1 MVGVIDVGGGTRGIF
16 GAGVFDRCMDLDIHF
31 DFVAGVSAGSA
42 NGASYLAGQRGRNYV
57 YYNDYAFRKEYM
69 SLQNFVRTGSYI
81 NLDYIYSTLS
91 NSGGEYPLDYHAMM
105 RNPADLEI
113 VATDALTGRPV
124 YLHKK
129 DIRENDYSF
138 MKASCCVPG
147 INRPFRLAFS
157 SFGSGAGKNHRSGYM
172 LCYDGGLSDPIPFRR
187 ALQAGCDKIVVILTR
202 PKDEFRKGSSDHRL
216 ARMIRRKYPDA
227 ASAWERR
234 STVYNNS
241 LRELLSLEK
250 KGTALIIAPDTIG
263 DLKTLSQD
271 HEQLDRLYRKGY
283 DGAARIREFLLS
295 SLPD

>member
-1 MVGVIDVGGGTRGIF
+1 MIGVIDVGGGTRGIF
-16 GAGVFDRCMDLDIHF
+16 GAGVFDRCLDMEIHF

-57 YYNDYAFRKEYM
+57 YYNEYAFRKEYM
-69 SLQNFVRTGSYI
+69 GLQNFVRTGSYI

-91 NSGGEYPLDYHAMM
+91 NAGGEYPLDYRAMM
-105 RNPADLEI
+105 KNPADLEI
-113 VATDALTGRPV
+113 VTTDALTGRPV

-147 INRPFRLAFS
+147 INRPYRLAFS
-157 SFGSGAGKNHRSGYM
+157 SFGSSSRNGYM

-187 ALQAGCDKIVVILTR
+187 ALQAGCERVVVILTR
-202 PKDEFRKGSSDHRL
+202 PRNEFRRSRSDRRL
-216 ARMIRRKYPDA
+216 SRMIRRKYPA
-227 ASAWERR
+227 AADAWERR

-241 LRELLSLEK
+241 LRELLALEK
-250 KGTALIIAPDTIG
+250 KGTALIIAPDSIG

-283 DGAARIREFLLS
+283 EEAARIRDFVLAAD
-295 SLPD
+295 PV